1 MIRHLQSPVSR
12 RYQFM
17 KKCNGRIKRSKSTH
31 KEKFHDNWRDDA
43 MELSIVFGRALSA
56 FGLYHVIKEYGGKI
70 KPFLLVV
77 DFCRFPWIHSN
88 PPLFRSGIVWM

>member
-1 MIRHLQSPVSR
+1 MIRHLQSTFSR
-12 RYQFM
+12 RYQRI
-17 KKCNGRIKRSKSTH
+17 KKCNRRIQRSNSTN

-70 KPFLLVV
+70 RP
-77 DFCRFPWIHSN
+77 CY
-88 PPLFRSGIVWM
+88 